1 VNQRDCTKRYALY
14 YVFDSTDY
22 VPHVTKERDVL
33 KPNAICHE
41 VNNGRYDANSRR
53 PKAQNEQSF
62 NPSRIILP
70 SAVHVADESWF

>member
-1 VNQRDCTKRYALY
+1 MN
-14 YVFDSTDY
+14 
-22 VPHVTKERDVL
+22 ERNAL

-62 NPSRIILP
+62 NPSRIILLT
-70 SAVHVADESWF
+70 AGHIGDVSWF